1 MDEPLNQYVNDF
13 NTIDYEHI
21 LLSYVGKS
29 IKPRYILGPKVY
41 PISIEINNCIA
52 PFGVDNA
59 YGKLYMKISLPNN
72 YIESS
77 KNIVF
82 FTNIDTK
89 LSNLVMEKEKN
100 SLDTN
105 LKKNIIQTI
114 LDKNISIVDSSGNIT
129 SLFGI
134 TKGTHLKTL
143 QLTLGDIF
151 YVNKTKNYNY
161 KWIVNKIIL

>member
-1 MDEPLNQYVNDF
+1 MDDFSNDVSK
-13 NTIDYEHI
+13 IDYNNI

-29 IKPRYILGPKVY
+29 IKPRYVLGPNVY
-41 PISIEINNCIA
+41 PISIEINNCIV

-72 YIESS
+72 YIENA

-82 FTNIDTK
+82 FTNIHTK
-89 LSNLVMEKEKN
+89 LSKLVMEKEKGI
-100 SLDTN
+100 LDTN
-105 LKKNIIQTI
+105 LNKNIIQTI
-114 LDKNISIVDSSGNIT
+114 LDKNISILDSSGNIA

-134 TKGTHLKTL
+134 TKGTHIKTL

-161 KWIVNKIIL
+161 KWMVNKIIL